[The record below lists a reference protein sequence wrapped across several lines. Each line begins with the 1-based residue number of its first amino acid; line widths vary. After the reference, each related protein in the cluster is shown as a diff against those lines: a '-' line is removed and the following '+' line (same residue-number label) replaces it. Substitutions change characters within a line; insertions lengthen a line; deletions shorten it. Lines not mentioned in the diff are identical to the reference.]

1 MRSMSFVLP
10 LLAVA
15 CASPSMLPVGTRIGE
30 PIQDREIETLA
41 AVQSAPAEHYQKTL
55 LVEANVVAV
64 CQELGC
70 WMQVEY
76 GGSKT
81 MVRWDEGCGGQYSF
95 PKDSAGERVLIQASY
110 FQKTTDPAHIA
121 HMESESDVPLD
132 IPEQGHELNASA
144 VIMLDR

>member
-1 MRSMSFVLP
+1 
-10 LLAVA
+10 
-15 CASPSMLPVGTRIGE
+15 
-30 PIQDREIETLA
+30 
-41 AVQSAPAEHYQKTL
+41 
-55 LVEANVVAV
+55 
-64 CQELGC
+64 
-70 WMQVEY
+70 
-76 GGSKT
+76 

-110 FQKTTDPAHIA
+110 FPKTTDPAHIA